1 MSLSAQTTG
10 QLAVGPQAYAA
21 KSYAASVAGA
31 GAKAVAKIA
40 TPEQRAK
47 IEKTAKGFE
56 ASFLSNMMG
65 QMFEGT
71 EVDAPFGGGQGEAAF
86 RSFLTDAMAKSMTD
100 RGGVGISSIVTHEM
114 LKMQGLS

>member
-1 MSLSAQTTG
+1 MALSAQTTG
-10 QLAVGPQAYAA
+10 QLAMGPQAYAA
-21 KSYAASVAGA
+21 KSYAAAVQGA
-31 GAKAVAKIA
+31 GAKAAAKVA

-56 ASFLSNMMG
+56 ASFLSSMMG

-71 EVDAPFGGGQGEAAF
+71 EIEAPFGGGAGESAF
-86 RSFLTDAMAKSMTD
+86 RSFLMDAMAKSMAD
-100 RGGVGISSIVTHEM
+100 RGGVGISSVVTREM